1 MESSLHIILTVIAAV
16 VLLWLVIKLF
26 ATPIKWALKL
36 LFNALAGFVSLFII
50 NFLGGFVGISISVG
64 WISALIAGIFGM
76 PGIILLLLIEN
87 LFM

>member
-1 MESSLHIILTVIAAV
+1 MESSLHIILTVAAAV